1 MCLHGKFR
9 KNNKFNITA
18 FYVCMV
24 IQNKEPEAWQNFPVL
39 LSGQLDIVHNLE
51 ECLSGHLPFSAL
63 VNSLLAIS
71 ILCESK
77 VGTLDSQRMC
87 TFL

>member
-39 LSGQLDIVHNLE
+39 LSGQLDIVPQL
-51 ECLSGHLPFSAL
+51 GGMSAWPPAIFCPGEL
-63 VNSLLAIS
+63 FASDFHSL
-71 ILCESK
+71 
-77 VGTLDSQRMC
+77 
-87 TFL
+87 